1 MNKRLLG
8 TGQEDAELRA
18 GTALHLERANLYVAS
33 TSLTIAGVRTGVF
46 YLWGKEVVNGR
57 VRITNTTSNVGKAG
71 RVTGWISYDDA
82 KAAAGIKDQLND
94 SRGLSTIVIDAVG
107 TVTAMPLYELCKQ
120 LDLVNP
126 GYYRA
131 KFIDAANTVQYI
143 EVGRISSG
151 DAQVIKRLCDKAGIE
166 YKVAA

>member
-1 MNKRLLG
+1 M
-8 TGQEDAELRA
+8 
-18 GTALHLERANLYVAS
+18 
-33 TSLTIAGVRTGVF
+33 
-46 YLWGKEVVNGR
+46 
-57 VRITNTTSNVGKAG
+57 
-71 RVTGWISYDDA
+71 
-82 KAAAGIKDQLND
+82 
-94 SRGLSTIVIDAVG
+94 
-107 TVTAMPLYELCKQ
+107 
-120 LDLVNP
+120 NP